1 MNSFHKRIEEATA
14 DAGPDI
20 AAAFERLEIARAEA
34 DKEAASRAADIGA
47 AGTGVAPS
55 CSIDEKG
62 QPTFVNFDP
71 YADFAATIALLQKEK
86 ALLERRPGT
95 KNRAKQLRTLESLI
109 TRFSVTPA
117 AVSKPTNRK
126 EKRMAKKLR
135 RKAARGEQLRK

>member
-1 MNSFHKRIEEATA
+1 MNSFPKRIEEATA

-34 DKEAASRAADIGA
+34 DKEAANRA
-47 AGTGVAPS
+47 AGTRVAPS

-62 QPTFVNFDP
+62 QPKFVNFDP

-95 KNRAKQLRTLESLI
+95 KNRANQLRTLESLI

-117 AVSKPTNRK
+117 AVPKPTNRK

-135 RKAARGEQLRK
+135 RKAARGEQVRK